1 MSDMKFGNIWHGR
14 LSAAGLTPEGGAE
27 ITAVT
32 ANNGAGG
39 TTTFNYISP
48 AMLENIGHTYY
59 YKQPAIAEVTT
70 PTLISAAGG
79 AFKNDAILFG
89 NLRRY
94 SAFGGGGLL
103 GERCWLHWGSDGKWR
118 KMSLGIVSTGDGSA
132 PVISITR
139 HEQFGLINK
148 AAPYEATQL
157 AEITLSGKT
166 VSDPQMSEID
176 VRHDGRQVVIHLRG
190 KWTNMT
196 DPGAASLPSTQ
207 TVPFDN
213 SAQRAIAAAWSIT
226 ISDDCA
232 SASATRVWLAE
243 NPTPTIQHWGHWE
256 TVGPVFVSPLY
267 PYSDPVAKYYQR
279 VRGAHSVSPNI
290 SWVAERLVGIGFDR
304 FGALHLVKYK
314 YSSDVVGAWG
324 ELLSG
329 ATAVGFSATD
339 VLDLTPYNTPNAE
352 GFYEAPP
359 IAPEYNTGVPE
370 TSSEL
375 HPQQVSFSISIES
388 GGVTLKTFSSPLD
401 PPPHAVMKTN
411 NASDF
416 RQPSQSICRLA
427 AGCIED
433 FTISG
438 TGEFVFVAF
447 NPRAGTVHSSS
458 SPIGFV

>member
-14 LSAAGLTPEGGAE
+14 LSASGLTPEGGAE

-48 AMLENIGHTYY
+48 ATLENIGHTYY
-59 YKQPAIAEVTT
+59 YKQPAIAEVST

-148 AAPYEATQL
+148 AAPYEATLL
-157 AEITLSGKT
+157 AEITLGGKT
-166 VSDPQMSEID
+166 VSDPLMSEID
-176 VRHDGRQVVIHLRG
+176 VRHDGRQIVICLSG
-190 KWTNMT
+190 KWTNSS
-196 DPGAASLPSTQ
+196 DPAAAAMPSTQ
-207 TVPFDN
+207 SVPFDN
-213 SAQRAIAAAWSIT
+213 NGYRSIAAAWRVDIAA
-226 ISDDCA
+226 DCSTA
-232 SASATRVWLAE
+232 SVTRVWLA
-243 NPTPTIQHWGHWE
+243 
-256 TVGPVFVSPLY
+256 
-267 PYSDPVAKYYQR
+267 SDPEYTTSFDRTWWEPNGALYLEGGIYYQP
-279 VRGAHSVSPNI
+279 VKGVNQANFDSIFVF
-290 SWVAERLVGIGFDR
+290 ERLIGAGFSADGTLQLLRYTYRSELVGQ
-304 FGALHLVKYK
+304 
-314 YSSDVVGAWG
+314 WG
-324 ELLSG
+324 ELEGHANQGYTPTPFVARASPAPVWKAGHPTVVINHATTCSYLISVLSG
-329 ATAVGFSATD
+329 ATS
-339 VLDLTPYNTPNAE
+339 
-352 GFYEAPP
+352 
-359 IAPEYNTGVPE
+359 
-370 TSSEL
+370 
-375 HPQQVSFSISIES
+375 
-388 GGVTLKTFSSPLD
+388 KTFSSPLD

>member
-14 LSAAGLTPEGGAE
+14 LSASGLTPEGGAE
-27 ITAVT
+27 ITTVT

-48 AMLENIGHTYY
+48 ATLENIGHTYY
-59 YKQPAIAEVTT
+59 YKQPAIAEVST
-70 PTLISAAGG
+70 PTQISAAGG

-132 PVISITR
+132 PVISVTR

-213 SAQRAIAAAWSIT
+213 SAQSAIAAAWAIT
-226 ISDDCA
+226 VSDDCT

-267 PYSDPVAKYYQR
+267 PYPEPVAKYYQR
-279 VRGAHSVSPNI
+279 VQGAHSVSPNI

-329 ATAVGFSATD
+329 ATGVGFSATD
-339 VLDLTPYNTPNAE
+339 VLDLTPYNTPNAG

-370 TSSEL
+370 TWSEL

-388 GGVTLKTFSSPLD
+388 NGGTLKTFSSPLD
-401 PPPHAVMKTN
+401 PPPYAAMKTN

-447 NPRAGTVHSSS
+447 NPRAGSVHSSS

>member
-14 LSAAGLTPEGGAE
+14 LSASGLTPEGGGE

-48 AMLENIGHTYY
+48 ATLENIGHTYY
-59 YKQPAIAEVTT
+59 YKQPAIAEVST

-148 AAPYEATQL
+148 AAPYEATLL
-157 AEITLSGKT
+157 AEITLGGKT
-166 VSDPQMSEID
+166 VSDPVMSEID
-176 VRHDGRQVVIHLRG
+176 VRHDGRQIVIHLRG
-190 KWTNMT
+190 KWTNSS
-196 DPGAASLPSTQ
+196 DPGASYTTPASQ
-207 TVPFDN
+207 DVPFDN
-213 SAQRAIAAAWSIT
+213 SAHHAIAAAWSVA
-226 ISDDCA
+226 ISSDCTTV
-232 SASATRVWLAE
+232 SATRVWLAE
-243 NPTPTIQHWGHWE
+243 SPSPVASNRGHWE
-256 TVGPVFVSPLY
+256 TVGPVFVSPIY
-267 PYSDPVAKYYQR
+267 NGPYYFEYYQQVVGYR
-279 VRGAHSVSPNI
+279 TISPDVT
-290 SWVAERLVGIGFDR
+290 WTFERLLATGFDR
-304 FGALHLVKYK
+304 FGTLHLVKYR
-314 YSSDVVGAWG
+314 YHSNVIGTVSTLV
-324 ELLSG
+324 SG
-329 ATAVGFSATD
+329 AIFVGFNSTD
-339 VLDLTPYNTPNAE
+339 TLDLTSYNTP
-352 GFYEAPP
+352 GVDGVYPAPVP
-359 IAPEYNTGVPE
+359 RDPYYTGVAVTWANTPY
-370 TSSEL
+370 S
-375 HPQQVSFSISIES
+375 VSFNISIDS
-388 GGVTLKTFSSPLD
+388 GGAIKTFSAPLD
-401 PPPHAVMKTN
+401 PPPYSVMKTN

-416 RQPSQSICRLA
+416 RQPSLSICRLA

-438 TGEFVFVAF
+438 TGEFLYVAF
-447 NPRAGTVHSSS
+447 NPRAGSVHSSGS
-458 SPIGFV
+458 AIGFV